1 MKHILVFLLLA
12 VLPVAYAADARFDDP
27 DKQERYTRLVHE
39 LRCLV
44 CQNQTIAD
52 SNAELAT
59 DLRNKVGDMIEAGMT
74 DAEIIE
80 FLTSRYGDF
89 VLYRPPVQ
97 GNTVLLWAGPFL
109 LLGGGLVILM
119 FTLRRRAASAD
130 LDADDLPGSN
140 NAGTDNG
147 ESR

>member
-1 MKHILVFLLLA
+1 MRHILVLLLLA
-12 VLPVAYAADARFDDP
+12 VMPVAYAADARFDDP
-27 DKQERYTRLVHE
+27 DKQERYTQLVHE

-89 VLYRPPVQ
+89 VLYRPPMQ
-97 GNTVLLWAGPFL
+97 GNTLLLWIGPFL
-109 LLGGGLVILM
+109 LLGSGLIILI
-119 FTLRRRAASAD
+119 FTLKRRAASAEPD
-130 LDADDLPGSN
+130 TGESTAADDGD
-140 NAGTDNG
+140 A
-147 ESR
+147 R

>member
-1 MKHILVFLLLA
+1 M
-12 VLPVAYAADARFDDP
+12 PVVYAADARFEDS

-89 VLYRPPVQ
+89 VLYRPPMQ
-97 GNTVLLWAGPFL
+97 GNTLLLWIGPFL
-109 LLGGGLVILM
+109 LLGSGLIILI
-119 FTLRRRAASAD
+119 FTLKRRAASAEPD
-130 LDADDLPGSN
+130 TDEPT
-140 NAGTDNG
+140 GTDNG
-147 ESR
+147 DSR

>member
-1 MKHILVFLLLA
+1 MKHALVLLLLA
-12 VLPVAYAADARFDDP
+12 VTPVAYAADARFDDP
-27 DKQERYTRLVHE
+27 DKQARYTRLVHE

-97 GNTVLLWAGPFL
+97 GNTMLLWLGPFL

-119 FTLRRRAASAD
+119 FTLKRRAANAE
-130 LDADDLPGSN
+130 LDTDEST
-140 NAGTDNG
+140 GTDNG
-147 ESR
+147 DSR